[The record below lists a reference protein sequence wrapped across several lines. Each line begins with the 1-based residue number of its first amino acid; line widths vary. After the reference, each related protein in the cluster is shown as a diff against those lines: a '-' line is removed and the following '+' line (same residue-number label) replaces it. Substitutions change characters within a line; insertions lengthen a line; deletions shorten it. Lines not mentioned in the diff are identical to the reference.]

1 MVLNRRIASLC
12 VITCGWLVR
21 SDLRWQLLACGLS
34 CFLDVA
40 SAEVIRLGGP
50 RDIVVDVE
58 DVRGGFSVTVEMQP
72 VSCFDP
78 ATNAR
83 INRSKARLY
92 GLAGIGKS
100 LDIAPDRLA
109 AGHDISG
116 VEVDAPQQNG
126 ARYRFRLFVPES
138 VIAGQEQPLDGNLNT
153 PAADAA
159 TAPDKNRSQLFS
171 CVDDHAKTIEELKA
185 AYNERLAETENNAID
200 ALAGTIAGD
209 HLKTAREALSSL
221 DAEAKEA
228 FKAVEQEFGADLRV
242 LTVEMESLAK
252 LLATARAD
260 FEASRKKAYAR
271 IEEAAGRAAEA
282 IDPALTSPEATD
294 PRSVK

>member
-1 MVLNRRIASLC
+1 MSSLSSLSATLTLAFSHFENSVSAFSAAVLRA
-12 VITCGWLVR
+12 R
-21 SDLRWQLLACGLS
+21 SRPLAL
-34 CFLDVA
+34 
-40 SAEVIRLGGP
+40 P
-50 RDIVVDVE
+50 
-58 DVRGGFSVTVEMQP
+58 
-72 VSCFDP
+72 
-78 ATNAR
+78 
-83 INRSKARLY
+83 
-92 GLAGIGKS
+92 
-100 LDIAPDRLA
+100 
-109 AGHDISG
+109 
-116 VEVDAPQQNG
+116 
-126 ARYRFRLFVPES
+126 
-138 VIAGQEQPLDGNLNT
+138 
-153 PAADAA
+153 
-159 TAPDKNRSQLFS
+159 
-171 CVDDHAKTIEELKA
+171 
-185 AYNERLAETENNAID
+185 NAID

-242 LTVEMESLAK
+242 LTVEIESLAK